1 MRRLSLILCVLC
13 VAAPAVAQRNREL
26 FPTFTLTGGG
36 YLGDFG
42 TKVRVDPHVEGLQGT
57 TIDLEKNLGLE
68 SSRTLTRL
76 GLQWRPFRRH
86 ELELSYFQTKR
97 EGRRVI
103 DRQIVYEDTTF
114 PIQADV
120 RSKFN
125 IDFWEATYTY
135 WARQTERDGIG
146 INLGVTGM
154 RVDGELAVRRNTD
167 NAILLS
173 QTASTDVPVPV
184 IGLEGRWLLTD
195 RVMAMGR
202 GEVLPKVSIKDY
214 QGSAYVGK
222 FSLEYRAFRNVGVG
236 VAYNYFNLNGLV
248 KKEDFHADLGMTV
261 SGVEAFVRIVLR

>member
-1 MRRLSLILCVLC
+1 MRRLSLMLCVLC
-13 VAAPAVAQRNREL
+13 VGAPALAQRNRDL

-68 SSRTLTRL
+68 SSRTLSRFGFT
-76 GLQWRPFRRH
+76 WRPLRKH
-86 ELELSYFQTKR
+86 ELGVSYFRTER
-97 EGRRVI
+97 EGHRII

-120 RSKFN
+120 QSKFN
-125 IDFWEATYTY
+125 IDFWEASYTY

-146 INLGVTGM
+146 VSLGVTGL
-154 RVDGELAVRRNTD
+154 RVDGELSVRRNTD
-167 NAILLS
+167 NTVLLS
-173 QTASTDVPVPV
+173 ESASTDVPVPV
-184 IGLEGRWLLTD
+184 IGVEGRWLLTD
-195 RVMAMGR
+195 RVIAMGR
-202 GEVLPKVSIKDY
+202 ASVLPKVSIKDY

-222 FSLEYRAFRNVGVG
+222 FSLEYRLAQRLGLG

-248 KKEDFHADLGMTV
+248 EKEDFHADLGMTV
-261 SGVEAFVRIVLR
+261 SGVEAFVRIVF

>member
-26 FPTFTLTGGG
+26 FPTFTLAGGG

-42 TKVRVDPHVEGLQGT
+42 TKIRVDPHIEGLQGT

-76 GLQWRPFRRH
+76 GMQWRPFQRH
-86 ELELSYFQTKR
+86 ELELSYFSTKR

-120 RSKFN
+120 RSKFD

-154 RVDGELAVRRNTD
+154 RFDGELSVRRNAD
-167 NAILLS
+167 NTVLLS
-173 QTASTDVPVPV
+173 QTAKTDVPVPV

-195 RVMAMGR
+195 RVIATGR
-202 GEVLPKVSIKDY
+202 GAVLPQVSIKDY
-214 QGSAYVGK
+214 TGSAYVGK
-222 FSLEYRAFRNVGVG
+222 FSLEYRLARRIGLG
-236 VAYNYFNLNGLV
+236 AAYNYFNLNGLAE
-248 KKEDFHADLGMTV
+248 KKNFHADLGMTV

>member
-1 MRRLSLILCVLC
+1 M
-13 VAAPAVAQRNREL
+13 AQLNREL
-26 FPTFTLTGGG
+26 FPTFTLTGAG

-76 GLQWRPFRRH
+76 GLSWRPLRKH
-86 ELELSYFQTKR
+86 ELGVSYFSTKR

-120 RSKFN
+120 RSRFD
-125 IDFWEATYTY
+125 IDFWEVTYTY
-135 WARQTERDGIG
+135 WPRQTERDGIG
-146 INLGVTGM
+146 VNLGVTGL
-154 RVDGELAVRRNTD
+154 RVNGELAVRRNTD
-167 NAILLS
+167 NAVLLS
-173 QTASTDVPVPV
+173 ETASTDVPVPV

-195 RVMAMGR
+195 RVIAMGR
-202 GEVLPKVSIKDY
+202 ASVLPKVSIKDY
-214 QGSAYVGK
+214 QGSAFLGK
-222 FSLEYRAFRNVGVG
+222 FSLEYRFARMLGLG

-248 KKEDFHADLGMTV
+248 EKADFHADLGMKV
-261 SGVEAFVRIVLR
+261 SGVEGFVRIVLR